1 MMAIF
6 TPVFLICAIAFH
18 LPFALWWQRR
28 MLSGVDE
35 PTRRAIANTL
45 HTRWILFYVVY
56 AVAFGGILCWLALDW
71 TAIRTNQRGG
81 WVTGVALGV
90 FHGVWWPFVMPIFQ
104 DLDRALRQHG
114 VTAHGGPSSPVRVA
128 TLKPRRMIE
137 YLPGWAG
144 ACEIA
149 VLLVSA
155 TVLATR
161 VITAGSIEP
170 RLAMGAAVFAMT
182 GFITIVAYAFW
193 IRMETQQSY
202 AAFSETATEEEIE
215 SLRRF
220 RVRMVFAGQLLMACT
235 FFIAAGLFIEVAR
248 GTIAEPTAGL
258 IGGALGS
265 AVGIAGGIAG
275 TMAGLRAAKLQ
286 RTKPYREP

>member
-28 MLSGVDE
+28 LLSGVDE
-35 PTRRAIANTL
+35 PTRRAIADTL
-45 HTRWILFYVVY
+45 RTRWRVFYVAY
-56 AVAFGGILCWLALDW
+56 GILCWLSLDW
-71 TAIRTNQRGG
+71 TAIQSNQRGG
-81 WVTGVALGV
+81 WVTSVALGV
-90 FHGVWWPFVMPIFQ
+90 FHGVWWPFAMPIFQ
-104 DLDRALRQHG
+104 ALDRALREYG
-114 VTAHGGPSSPVRVA
+114 VTTHGISSNPVRMA
-128 TLKPRRMIE
+128 TLKPRRVSE
-137 YLPGWAG
+137 YLPEWGG

-155 TVLATR
+155 TVLVTR
-161 VITAGSIEP
+161 VLTAGSIEP
-170 RLAMGAAVFAMT
+170 RLALGGAMFAAT
-182 GFITIVAYAFW
+182 GLITIVAYAFW

-202 AAFSETATEEEIE
+202 AAFSETATEDEIE
-215 SLRRF
+215 NLRRF

-248 GTIAEPTAGL
+248 GTIAEPTAGV
-258 IGGALGS
+258 IGGVLGS